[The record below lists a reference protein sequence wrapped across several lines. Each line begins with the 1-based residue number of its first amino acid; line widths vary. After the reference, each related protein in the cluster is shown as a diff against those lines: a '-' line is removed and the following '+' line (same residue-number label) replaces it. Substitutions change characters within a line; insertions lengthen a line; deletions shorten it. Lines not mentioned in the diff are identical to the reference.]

1 MTDPI
6 RLLLA
11 DDQQMVRAGFRLVLD
26 AQPDMSV
33 VGEANDGAEAL
44 QLVDELAPDVV
55 LMDIRMPVLDGL
67 GATEKIMTSHPEA
80 KILVLTTFDLD
91 EYVHSALRAGASGF
105 MLKDAGPTEL
115 LAAIRAVRDGD
126 SVVAPSATRRLIERF
141 IPSGRRGCDHNRPEA
156 RRDSLR
162 PGARG
167 AYLRRRRTHER
178 RDRRTALPGRDDRQN
193 PHWPHPVKAGAARP
207 RLHGHHGL

>member
-55 LMDIRMPVLDGL
+55 LMDIRMPVLDL
-67 GATEKIMTSHPEA
+67 S
-80 KILVLTTFDLD
+80 
-91 EYVHSALRAGASGF
+91 
-105 MLKDAGPTEL
+105 
-115 LAAIRAVRDGD
+115 
-126 SVVAPSATRRLIERF
+126 LIH
-141 IPSGRRGCDHNRPEA
+141 I
-156 RRDSLR
+156 
-162 PGARG
+162 
-167 AYLRRRRTHER
+167 
-178 RDRRTALPGRDDRQN
+178 
-193 PHWPHPVKAGAARP
+193 
-207 RLHGHHGL
+207 

>member
-67 GATEKIMTSHPEA
+67 GATEKLS
-80 KILVLTTFDLD
+80 
-91 EYVHSALRAGASGF
+91 
-105 MLKDAGPTEL
+105 
-115 LAAIRAVRDGD
+115 
-126 SVVAPSATRRLIERF
+126 LIH
-141 IPSGRRGCDHNRPEA
+141 I
-156 RRDSLR
+156 
-162 PGARG
+162 
-167 AYLRRRRTHER
+167 
-178 RDRRTALPGRDDRQN
+178 
-193 PHWPHPVKAGAARP
+193 
-207 RLHGHHGL
+207 

>member
-55 LMDIRMPVLDGL
+55 LMDIRIFFFNDTA
-67 GATEKIMTSHPEA
+67 ATEIYT
-80 KILVLTTFDLD
+80 L
-91 EYVHSALRAGASGF
+91 
-105 MLKDAGPTEL
+105 
-115 LAAIRAVRDGD
+115 
-126 SVVAPSATRRLIERF
+126 
-141 IPSGRRGCDHNRPEA
+141 
-156 RRDSLR
+156 SL
-162 PGARG
+162 P
-167 AYLRRRRTHER
+167 
-178 RDRRTALPGRDDRQN
+178 DALPI
-193 PHWPHPVKAGAARP
+193 
-207 RLHGHHGL
+207 

>member
-67 GATEKIMTSHPEA
+67 GATEKIMTGHPEA

-91 EYVHSALRAGASGF
+91 EYAYAALRAGASGF
-105 MLKDAGPTEL
+105 LLKDAGPV
-115 LAAIRAVRDGD
+115 AAGDGAGMFRQID
-126 SVVAPSATRRLIERF
+126 RVIDLEQDGLVALHDQGAGYVIGHV
-141 IPSGRRGCDHNRPEA
+141 SG
-156 RRDSLR
+156 
-162 PGARG
+162 
-167 AYLRRRRTHER
+167 
-178 RDRRTALPGRDDRQN
+178 
-193 PHWPHPVKAGAARP
+193 
-207 RLHGHHGL
+207 

>member
-55 LMDIRMPVLDGL
+55 LMDIRMLVFDGSA
-67 GATEKIMTSHPEA
+67 ATEKIMSA
-80 KILVLTTFDLD
+80 VLL
-91 EYVHSALRAGASGF
+91 S
-105 MLKDAGPTEL
+105 
-115 LAAIRAVRDGD
+115 
-126 SVVAPSATRRLIERF
+126 
-141 IPSGRRGCDHNRPEA
+141 
-156 RRDSLR
+156 
-162 PGARG
+162 
-167 AYLRRRRTHER
+167 
-178 RDRRTALPGRDDRQN
+178 
-193 PHWPHPVKAGAARP
+193 
-207 RLHGHHGL
+207 

>member
-55 LMDIRMPVLDGL
+55 LML
-67 GATEKIMTSHPEA
+67 S
-80 KILVLTTFDLD
+80 
-91 EYVHSALRAGASGF
+91 
-105 MLKDAGPTEL
+105 
-115 LAAIRAVRDGD
+115 
-126 SVVAPSATRRLIERF
+126 LIH
-141 IPSGRRGCDHNRPEA
+141 I
-156 RRDSLR
+156 
-162 PGARG
+162 
-167 AYLRRRRTHER
+167 
-178 RDRRTALPGRDDRQN
+178 
-193 PHWPHPVKAGAARP
+193 
-207 RLHGHHGL
+207 